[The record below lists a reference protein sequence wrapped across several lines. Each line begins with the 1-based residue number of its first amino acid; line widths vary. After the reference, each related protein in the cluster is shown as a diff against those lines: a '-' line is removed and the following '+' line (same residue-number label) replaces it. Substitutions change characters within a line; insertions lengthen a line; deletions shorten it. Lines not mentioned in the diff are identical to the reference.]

1 MTFRRLC
8 QKKKKERPLVHPSLP
23 WVVCSFVLS
32 FLGSL
37 VQKER
42 KQRAKRGVGR
52 DRIPTCTKKKE
63 TNLQPKG
70 ATTCTMGRQDFLFSR
85 LCSRLALCLF
95 PAASSHQCV
104 ETTEEKELT
113 AVMRLEPRIERRA
126 AATLL
131 AAASVAPTHLAY
143 ADAPATLRIT
153 RYSHL
158 ETVPATSKRLILCRH
173 GETLFN
179 KLHLPQGRLF
189 DAALDGAGQAQAEK
203 LGAVLAQGPPLS
215 VVGSSPRLRA
225 MQTADRWD

>member
-1 MTFRRLC
+1 M
-8 QKKKKERPLVHPSLP
+8 V
-23 WVVCSFVLS
+23 
-32 FLGSL
+32 
-37 VQKER
+37 R
-42 KQRAKRGVGR
+42 KPR
-52 DRIPTCTKKKE
+52 
-63 TNLQPKG
+63 
-70 ATTCTMGRQDFLFSR
+70 FLFSR
-85 LCSRLALCLF
+85 SAHAVLCLF
-95 PAASSHQCV
+95 PAASSHQCG